1 MKNLTKSEAVKRMIL
16 VLYGISVFE
25 VIARNL
31 FSPIFAAYVLDI
43 GGDLFDSGTAL
54 AIETAVVGVFII
66 IFGRLASKFHTEK
79 LQLVIGYGLTAL
91 IYLGYSLVDT
101 PQQLFALQAVSG
113 IAAAL
118 EVPAFSGLFSAL
130 QEKDKHAKG
139 WGDYL
144 GAMNF
149 ISAGALL
156 VSGAVAQ
163 NYGFNTLFYMMFG
176 FQIMCMLGAVVLFRY
191 KAP

>member
-1 MKNLTKSEAVKRMIL
+1 MIL
-16 VLYGISVFE
+16 LLYAISVFE

-31 FSPIFAAYVLDI
+31 FSPVFAAYVLDI
-43 GGDLFDSGTAL
+43 GGDLFASGTAL

-66 IFGRLASKFHTEK
+66 IFGRVASKYHTEK
-79 LQLVIGYGLTAL
+79 LQLTLGYGLTAL
-91 IYLGYSLVDT
+91 IYLGYTLIET
-101 PQQLFALQAVSG
+101 PNQLYILQAVAG

-144 GAMNF
+144 GVMNF
-149 ISAGALL
+149 ISAGAL
-156 VSGAVAQ
+156 VASGAIAQ
-163 NYGFNTLFYMMFG
+163 QYGFNTLFYAMFG
-176 FQIMCMLGAVVLFRY
+176 FQLCCMFGAIALFRY
-191 KAP
+191 KEGEAP